1 MQLSEFSALT
11 FDCYGTLINWERG
24 MLDALGPWRQRTGV
38 AADEN
43 ALLTAYG
50 RQETVVQ
57 TENPTMMA
65 VPRCRGSRTRTY
77 GR

>member
-1 MQLSEFSALT
+1 MRLSEFSALT
-11 FDCYGTLINWERG
+11 FDCYGTLIDWERG

-50 RQETVVQ
+50 RQKTVAQ
-57 TENPTMMA
+57 TENPT
-65 VPRCRGSRTRTY
+65 RCRGSLTRTY